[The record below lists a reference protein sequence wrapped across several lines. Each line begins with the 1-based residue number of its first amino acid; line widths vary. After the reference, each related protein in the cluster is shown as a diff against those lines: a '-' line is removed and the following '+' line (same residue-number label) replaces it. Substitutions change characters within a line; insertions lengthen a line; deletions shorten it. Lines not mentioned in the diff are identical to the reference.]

1 MFWGKDQETY
11 LKTKNLNLKGWMTIK
26 TINKVIS
33 YIKRWTFGIKYK
45 KIVNKNVVFK
55 ELSIFIVKLYH
66 NYISSQDLNFY
77 LSSLILIEATNSI
90 LILCKILIFLTLLQI
105 FTHFLNYFIQWI
117 FKKSPIALTILTKIN
132 WSFLL
137 SYHYPYFRDS
147 SLL

>member
-11 LKTKNLNLKGWMTIK
+11 LKTKNLNLKEWMTIK

-33 YIKRWTFGIKYK
+33 YIKRWTFSIKYK

-90 LILCKILIFLTLLQI
+90 LILCKIFNFSGPTPN
-105 FTHFLNYFIQWI
+105 FY
-117 FKKSPIALTILTKIN
+117 
-132 WSFLL
+132 SFLKL
-137 SYHYPYFRDS
+137 FNSMNLQKITDS
-147 SLL
+147 TDYLDKN